1 MDIYI
6 YGYIYICIYIWIYTY
21 IYIYMDIYIYIY
33 MDIYNI
39 WIYIYC
45 WSGAEVPPR
54 LVRSFRSV
62 RAMLSARCYAGNGGS
77 PIAGWF
83 FLWKILLK
91 WMMTGGNPIF
101 GKQVTCVLDPE

>member
-6 YGYIYICIYIWIYTY
+6 YTYIYTY
-21 IYIYMDIYIYIY
+21 NISIYIYR
-33 MDIYNI
+33 
-39 WIYIYC
+39 

-83 FLWKILLK
+83 RVD
-91 WMMTGGNPIF
+91 NPIKMDDDW
-101 GKQVTCVLDPE
+101 G